1 MARLSKFLHTVGA
14 IGLAGA
20 MVSLLA
26 MLVAL
31 PETTAVAS
39 YASVR
44 AAMRAVADYVLLP
57 ALALTILSGF
67 LSFAMNQAYMNSGW
81 AIAKLAS
88 GIVLFEGTL
97 VAVHGPARR
106 AAEQSAKA
114 LADGKPEVV
123 LSGTMS
129 NEWLGISVVLAVA
142 IANVALGVWRPRI
155 WGKP

>member
-1 MARLSKFLHTVGA
+1 MSRLSKFLHTVGA

-20 MVSLLA
+20 MVSLLV
-26 MLVAL
+26 LLLAL
-31 PETTAVAS
+31 PDTTAVAP
-39 YASVR
+39 YASMR
-44 AAMRAVADYVLLP
+44 AAMRAIADYILLP
-57 ALALTILSGF
+57 SLAITILSGF
-67 LSFAMNQAYMNSGW
+67 LSFAMSQAYMNAGW

-97 VAVHGPARR
+97 VAVHGPMRR

-114 LADGKPEVV
+114 LADGEVEVV
-123 LSGTMS
+123 LSGGMS

-142 IANVALGVWRPRI
+142 VINVALGVWRPRI